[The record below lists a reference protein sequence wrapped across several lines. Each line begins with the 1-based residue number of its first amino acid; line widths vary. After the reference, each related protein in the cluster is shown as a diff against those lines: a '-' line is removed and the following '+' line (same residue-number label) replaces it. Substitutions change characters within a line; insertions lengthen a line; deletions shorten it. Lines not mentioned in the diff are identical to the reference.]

1 MYIGIKCNLWLHCVF
16 FIESYRF
23 GDDAIIFN
31 YTFLTDEIRAYPDA
45 NASISFSHDDVVEDH
60 TAFYID
66 IIDQS
71 LPYGF
76 KRRETWTHGNSSASA
91 TIFLQDDDSE

>member
-16 FIESYRF
+16 FIDSHRF
-23 GDDAIIFN
+23 GDDATIFN
-31 YTFLTDEIRAYPDA
+31 YTFLTNETRAYPDV
-45 NASISFSHDDVVEDH
+45 NASISFSHDDVIENH

-66 IIDQS
+66 IINQS

-76 KRRETWTHGNSSASA
+76 KRRDRQSHGYSSARA
-91 TIFLQDDDSE
+91 TILLQDDDSE